1 MFVRKKHVKQNG
13 KTYEYLLL
21 VETVREGRKV
31 VQHTVCNLGRADQ
44 LDGTRIDA
52 MVQALSGVA
61 QSVLVLDP
69 HEEEGGLRDVRRLG
83 AVPIWRRLWRDLG
96 LEAALQ
102 HAAAT
107 TEMPLAE
114 AAFALVASRLMAPQ
128 SKRATFQHWLGS
140 VYAPELEGLSLHHLY
155 LALDM
160 LQEHKTLLEK
170 TLWNRTQEL
179 FAPKVD
185 LVLMDTT
192 NTYFH
197 GKTRGT
203 LPRYGKSKEK
213 RYDRPLVSIGLL
225 ATRDGVPIGHEVFP
239 GNTHDAKAFTQMLRE
254 LKANFSIE
262 RVVLCADR
270 GMVSEEILAD
280 LRAEGLEY
288 VVGARMT
295 RMAEEAISYTG
306 ANWQD
311 VEGLRIRLKPM
322 GVDGETF
329 IVCHNPEEEKHDRER
344 RRELVTRLREQLKRN
359 PSGSDLLRNS
369 SFRGYL
375 RVQGKAITIDETKI
389 TSSER
394 YDGKYVLRSNAE
406 LSHQEIVRAYRQLY
420 QVERA
425 FRDLKGPLELR
436 PIRHYVDRRI
446 HGHVMVCFLA
456 YAMEM
461 ALRQALAGKKG
472 AIIAEGDYH
481 EIMRDLD
488 RLAVGTLGA
497 GERTYHIRTP
507 IEGRAY
513 EAFAAVGL
521 RPPAKVLKGPDT
533 DPKTRQQ
540 QEDVVPR
547 ALF

>member
-1 MFVRKKHVKQNG
+1 MFVRKKFVHQNG

-21 VETVREGRKV
+21 VETVRKGRRV
-31 VQHTVCNLGRADQ
+31 VQQTVCNLGRADH
-44 LDGTRIDA
+44 LDAGRIDA
-52 MVQALSGVA
+52 MVQALSGLT

-69 HEEEGGLRDVRRLG
+69 HDEGGLQGMRKLG
-83 AVPIWRRLWRDLG
+83 ALPVWRRLWRDLG
-96 LEAALQ
+96 IESVLRP
-102 HAAAT
+102 AAAG
-107 TEMPLAE
+107 TEMPLGE
-114 AAFALVASRLMAPQ
+114 AAFALVAARLMAPQ
-128 SKRATFQHWLGS
+128 SKRSTFEHWLGTI
-140 VYAPELEGLSLHHLY
+140 YAPEFAQLSLHHLY

-160 LQEHKTLLEK
+160 LAEQKTTVEK

-179 FAPKVD
+179 FAPQVD

-192 NTYFH
+192 NSYFH
-197 GKTRGT
+197 GATRGA
-203 LPRYGKSKEK
+203 LAHYGKSKEK

-225 ATRDGVPIGHEVFP
+225 AARDGVPIGHQVFP
-239 GNTHDAKAFTQMLRE
+239 GNLHDAKAFKEMLQE
-254 LKANFSIE
+254 LKSTFAIQ
-262 RVVLCADR
+262 RAVLAADR
-270 GMVSEEILAD
+270 GMVSEKILAE
-280 LRAEGLEY
+280 LRAEGIEY

-295 RMAEEAISYTG
+295 RTSEEAISYTG

-344 RRELVTRLREQLKRN
+344 RRELVARLREQLKKN

-369 SFRGYL
+369 SYRSYL
-375 RVQGKAITIDETKI
+375 RVQGKAIAIDEAKVAG
-389 TSSER
+389 SER

-406 LSHQEIVRAYRQLY
+406 LNHQDIVLAYRQLY

-436 PIRHYVDRRI
+436 PIRHFTDKRI
-446 HGHVMVCFLA
+446 RGHVMVCFLA
-456 YAMEM
+456 YALEM

-472 AIIAEGDYH
+472 AVIAEGDYH
-481 EIMRDLD
+481 EIMRDLN
-488 RLAVGTLGA
+488 RLAVATLGS
-497 GERTYHIRTP
+497 EDRTYQVRTP

-521 RPPAKVLKGPDT
+521 RPPAKVLAGPGS
-533 DPKTRQQ
+533 DPKMDQE

-547 ALF
+547 TLF